1 MWEERERENVKN
13 NKIFTVNFS
22 MLSVIFLIE
31 NLSVADI
38 TTAHLLSY
46 RLLLL
51 TSLTSSMYSQR
62 D

>member
-22 MLSVIFLIE
+22 MLSLIFLIE